1 MTRKRLPKAIR
12 PASSDM
18 MLTVV
23 GAITDDKSAP
33 PPPALRREALEPEL
47 EVPSATPANDTLS
60 SRASNFQK
68 LAAKR
73 RVLAGRIVERYGT
86 LAGLVGLA
94 PVPVVNVAGVAAV
107 IMRMLKQ
114 LSGLYQ
120 VHFERA
126 RMRSLVI
133 GILGGAGPTG
143 FGAATV
149 SMIGL
154 VAPPPAFLGVA
165 VSALTA
171 AAVTR
176 AIGEVFVESFE
187 RQAPLD

>member
-12 PASSDM
+12 PASSDLV
-18 MLTVV
+18 LTVV
-23 GAITDDKSAP
+23 GAVADDKGAALP
-33 PPPALRREALEPEL
+33 PTLPSEGLEPKW
-47 EVPSATPANDTLS
+47 EVRSVVPANDTSGSGPANL
-60 SRASNFQK
+60 QK

-73 RVLAGRIVERYGT
+73 RVVAGRIVELHGT
-86 LAGLVGLA
+86 LAGIAGLA
-94 PVPVVNVAGVAAV
+94 PVPVLNVAGVAAI

-114 LSGLYQ
+114 LSALYQ
-120 VHFERA
+120 VKYEHA
-126 RMRSLVI
+126 PTRSLVI

-176 AIGEVFVESFE
+176 AIGDVFVESFE
-187 RQAPLD
+187 RQAPLN

>member
-1 MTRKRLPKAIR
+1 
-12 PASSDM
+12 
-18 MLTVV
+18 
-23 GAITDDKSAP
+23 
-33 PPPALRREALEPEL
+33 
-47 EVPSATPANDTLS
+47 
-60 SRASNFQK
+60 
-68 LAAKR
+68 
-73 RVLAGRIVERYGT
+73 
-86 LAGLVGLA
+86 
-94 PVPVVNVAGVAAV
+94 VAAV